1 MIIYKENSKIYFYSN
16 YKRWESVA
24 MLLKLEWLS
33 FINWSGWPIS
43 SSFPFLKTAIRS
55 ESIIVFNLWA
65 MVKTV
70 QSANSFRRVDCIKS
84 SVSWSTVA
92 VASSRTKTFVFR
104 SKALAR
110 QINCLCPT
118 EKFEPPSE
126 TSLFRPSPRVSTTW
140 FFKWANSRL
149 FQSFWSLWSPTG
161 SRLNL

>member
-1 MIIYKENSKIYFYSN
+1 
-16 YKRWESVA
+16 
-24 MLLKLEWLS
+24 MLLKLE
-33 FINWSGWPIS
+33 WSGWPIS

-70 QSANSFRRVDCIKS
+70 QSANSFRRVDWIKS

-92 VASSRTKTFVFR
+92 VASSRTKTFVFL

-110 QINCLCPT
+110 QINCLWPT

-126 TSLFRPSPRVSTTW
+126 TSLSKPSPRVSTTW

-149 FQSFWSLWSPTG
+149 LQSSWSLWSPTG

>member
-92 VASSRTKTFVFR
+92 VASSRTKTKSQLSLSNWEFWATFR
-104 SKALAR
+104 DHLHRPGHLLEYLPRDFSSGLIQGFSKVLGHCDH
-110 QINCLCPT
+110 QLG
-118 EKFEPPSE
+118 
-126 TSLFRPSPRVSTTW
+126 
-140 FFKWANSRL
+140 
-149 FQSFWSLWSPTG
+149 QD
-161 SRLNL
+161 